1 MLQNLLKKKKIS
13 ILILVFLLIASILG
27 IRLVI
32 HQNDAPT
39 QKMGNNT
46 LSSALSSKSE
56 TIWYSAELEDLDRST
71 VISTVFVLK
80 NSKITTYNLQHVNDD
95 EQLTISK
102 INKMNDQEIL
112 STAKKLDK
120 ESFDNH
126 TKELKEKA
134 NKEKQ
139 TAFPSQK
146 TLYDELLKNLDQLT
160 YRVPQEIPV
169 SITST
174 NNGKDHTPTTEYI
187 NYNIGEI
194 RNVENVQ
201 PIDQGLMYPKY
212 VYTFKKDSIWTDQ
225 DSLVRTTIDDHNFA
239 GFSHNFFTKV
249 KNNDVNFV
257 LDKDEKSKLI
267 TNNTD

>member
-1 MLQNLLKKKKIS
+1 MLKNLFKKKKIS
-13 ILILVFLLIASILG
+13 ILILGLFFLTGILG

-39 QKMGNNT
+39 QKRGNNT

-56 TIWYSAELEDLDRST
+56 TIWYSADIEDLDRRA

-95 EQLTISK
+95 EKLTISK

-126 TKELKEKA
+126 AKELKEKA
-134 NKEKQ
+134 SKEKQ
-139 TAFPSQK
+139 TAFPRQK
-146 TLYDELLKNLDQLT
+146 ALYDGLLKNLEQLT
-160 YRVPQEIPV
+160 YKDPQEIPV
-169 SITST
+169 SITSV

-194 RNVENVQ
+194 RKVENIE

-212 VYTFKKDSIWTDQ
+212 IYSFQKDNVWADQ
-225 DSLVRTTIDDHNFA
+225 DSLVRTTIDNYNFA
-239 GFSHNFFTKV
+239 GFSYKFFTRV
-249 KNNDVNFV
+249 KNNDVKFV